1 MKKTEQI
8 STSNTERTDRDK
20 QWRVY
25 LRARMTPKQRT
36 AIPRVKMPELDPH
49 YRITTHLEVN
59 EGLSL
64 EQAVLEATRCLD
76 CPDPGCIKGC
86 PVHNDIPGF
95 IKNIER
101 REYPEAIKV
110 LNRTTVLPAV
120 CGRVCP
126 QENQCEASCIYNKMG
141 KEPIAIGNLERFAA
155 DFEREITGYV
165 PIEKRTACEDS
176 IEEPKRPFYPIKVAV
191 IGSGPSGLSFA
202 GDMRMRG
209 YGVTVFEALSQY
221 GGVLKYGI
229 PEFCLPNSIVDHE
242 ISKLKKMGVEFRKD
256 VYVGKTYTYSELFE
270 MGFKGIYVA
279 TGAGKPRF
287 MGIPGEN
294 LPGVMTANE
303 YLIRLNCLGPS
314 IFGANG
320 VALDGKRVAVIGGG
334 NTAIDA
340 VRYAIR
346 QGADRAMIVY
356 RRGMEEMPAR
366 QEEIRHAVEEG
377 VEFITLTNPV
387 EYLANERGYLRA
399 MRVQKME
406 LGEPDESGRRS
417 PRPIAGAIEE
427 MEVDLVVE
435 SVGYMPNPPVLSED
449 IAMNRKGEIVVD
461 ETSMKSSASAIYA
474 GGDIVRGP
482 ATVIVAMGDGRRAAA
497 SMAAAFE
504 KAMEDIRL

>member
-1 MKKTEQI
+1 M
-8 STSNTERTDRDK
+8 NRTDRNSD
-20 QWRVY
+20 WRKE
-25 LRARMTPKQRT
+25 LRAAMTPKERT
-36 AIPRVKMPELDPH
+36 SIPRVVMPELDAA
-49 YRITTHLEVN
+49 YRIHTDREVN

-64 EQAVLEATRCLD
+64 QQAVLEATRCLD

-101 REYPEAIKV
+101 RQYSEAVRV

-126 QENQCEASCIYNKMG
+126 QEVQCEASCIYNKMG
-141 KEPIAIGNLERFAA
+141 RRPVAIGHLERFAA

-165 PIEKRTACEDS
+165 PAERRCAPDETANTA
-176 IEEPKRPFYPIKVAV
+176 PVPFLPIRVAV
-191 IGSGPSGLSFA
+191 VGSGPSGLAFA

-209 YGVTVFEALSQY
+209 YGVTVFEALSRF
-221 GGVLKYGI
+221 GGVLQYGI
-229 PEFCLPNSIVDHE
+229 PEFCLPNEIVDHE
-242 ISKLKKMGVEFRKD
+242 IEKLRRMGVEFRKD
-256 VYVGKTYTYSELFE
+256 VFIGRTYTYDELLA

-303 YLIRLNCLGPS
+303 YLIRLNCLGPG
-314 IFGANG
+314 IFGVNG
-320 VALDGKRVAVIGGG
+320 VSLDGKRVAVIGGG

-340 VRYAIR
+340 VRYAVR
-346 QGADRAMIVY
+346 QGADRAMLVY
-356 RRGMEEMPAR
+356 RRGLDEMPAR
-366 QEEIRHAVEEG
+366 QEEIRHAREEG
-377 VEFITLTNPV
+377 VEFLTLSNPV
-387 EYLANERGYLRA
+387 EYLENEKGWLRA
-399 MRVQKME
+399 MRLQKMT

-417 PRPIAGAIEE
+417 PVPVPGEIEE
-427 MEVDLVVE
+427 IEVDLVVV
-435 SVGYMPNPPVLSED
+435 SVGYMPNPPMLADGVEL
-449 IAMNRKGEIVVD
+449 NRKGEIMVD

-482 ATVIVAMGDGRRAAA
+482 ATVILAMGDGRRAAA

-504 KAMEDIRL
+504 NAMSRIEL

>member
-1 MKKTEQI
+1 MP
-8 STSNTERTDRDK
+8 
-20 QWRVY
+20 
-25 LRARMTPKQRT
+25 AKQRT
-36 AIPRVKMPELDPH
+36 AIPRVKMPELDPE
-49 YRITTHLEVN
+49 YRITTQQEVN

-64 EQAVLEATRCLD
+64 SQAVLEATRCLD

-126 QENQCEASCIYNKMG
+126 QENQCEAACIYMKMG
-141 KEPIAIGNLERFAA
+141 KQPVAIGHLERFAA

-165 PIEKRTACEDS
+165 PFEKRQD
-176 IEEPKRPFYPIKVAV
+176 IESEVDTTPPQLLPIKVAV
-191 IGSGPSGLSFA
+191 IGSGPSGLAFA

-209 YGVTVFEALSQY
+209 YGVTVFEALSRL

-229 PEFCLPNSIVDHE
+229 PEFCLPNAIVDHE
-242 ISKLKKMGVEFRKD
+242 INKLRKMGVEFRKD
-256 VYVGKTYTYSELFE
+256 TFIGQTISFDELLE
-270 MGFKGIYVA
+270 MGFQGVYVA

-287 MGIPGEN
+287 MDIPGEN

-314 IFGANG
+314 IFGING
-320 VALDGKRVAVIGGG
+320 VSLDGKRVAVIGGG

-340 VRYAIR
+340 VRYALR
-346 QGADRAMIVY
+346 QGAERAMIVY

-366 QEEIRHAVEEG
+366 LEEIRHASEEG
-377 VEFITLTNPV
+377 VEFLTLTNPV
-387 EYLANERGYLRA
+387 EYLADEKGSLRA
-399 MRVQKME
+399 MKVQKME
-406 LGEPDESGRRS
+406 LGEPDSSGRRR
-417 PRPIAGAIEE
+417 PRPIEGAIEE
-427 MEVDLVVE
+427 IEVDLVVE
-435 SVGYMPNPPVLSED
+435 SVGYLPNPPLQINGVNLS
-449 IAMNRKGEIVVD
+449 KYGEIIVD

-482 ATVIVAMGDGRRAAA
+482 STVILAMGDGRKAAA
-497 SMAAAFE
+497 SMSEAFA
-504 KAMEDIRL
+504 KAMEKIKI